1 MAIRGRP
8 NGQGI
13 RSTRKRHKPSGRGWK
28 WLLLFTGMGI
38 IAALSGV
45 IVTIFGAISAAAAG
59 YATLNQ
65 DLPALSEIDNHQ
77 TFKTAQIYDRKGK
90 LLWEFYDSEGGR
102 RTVVPLSEISQ
113 WLIDASL
120 AAEDANF
127 YTNPG
132 IDPRGIARAMWQNFS
147 EQELVSGA
155 STITQQLVRHV
166 YMTTEERFDR
176 SMSRKIKEALLAY
189 QLTQKMTKSQILQ
202 MYLNEIYYGNMA
214 YGVQAAAETYF
225 AKSARDLTLAESA
238 LIAGL
243 AQAPVGYDPYRN
255 PASAKERQIYV
266 LDQMERHG
274 FITEAEAEQA
284 KNERLAYKQIKR
296 DFLAPHW
303 VMYIRDQIEQKYG
316 PKFLSYGGLK
326 IITTLDLDLQNQLQE
341 VAQANAPTLAQ
352 RDANNTAILATNPK
366 TGEILAMVGSMD
378 YFNSDIDGQVNV
390 TVSQRQPGSS
400 IKPLVYLSS
409 FARDYL
415 PSTQVKDEPISLVDD
430 LGRAWKPLNF
440 DKRFYGTVTLRSALG
455 NSLNIPAVKVL
466 EHVGIDGVLDL
477 AKKLGINT
485 WNDRN
490 RLGMSLTLG
499 GAEVRP
505 LQLAGVYATLANN
518 GRYIPLVGI
527 SKLIDADGNVIE
539 DYRVPQGDQVVD
551 PRAAYM
557 VTDVLRDNNA
567 RLITYGPNSLLKTTR
582 PAAVKTG
589 TTDNFRDTWTA
600 GYTPNLVVV
609 AWVGNSDGHPM
620 KEVLSSMSAGKIWR
634 EALDASADL
643 LQLPPEDFP
652 RPDGLIN
659 TEVCGDG
666 QMRPGVGQCYQE
678 IFPYERAPKQNRVY
692 LPGAAPPPQTNVQP
706 QATAAPTA
714 EGGQPQRGGTSTTGQ
729 TVPRADATNQ
739 TPANQVQANPT
750 SSTRPGS
757 QPTPR
762 ATAAPA
768 QPTASRSNNTPQPRA
783 QPTAASKP
791 AAQPT
796 SQRNGNNG
804 NGNGNR

>member
-1 MAIRGRP
+1 
-8 NGQGI
+8 
-13 RSTRKRHKPSGRGWK
+13 
-28 WLLLFTGMGI
+28 
-38 IAALSGV
+38 
-45 IVTIFGAISAAAAG
+45 
-59 YATLNQ
+59 
-65 DLPALSEIDNHQ
+65 
-77 TFKTAQIYDRKGK
+77 
-90 LLWEFYDSEGGR
+90 
-102 RTVVPLSEISQ
+102 
-113 WLIDASL
+113 
-120 AAEDANF
+120 
-127 YTNPG
+127 
-132 IDPRGIARAMWQNFS
+132 
-147 EQELVSGA
+147 
-155 STITQQLVRHV
+155 
-166 YMTTEERFDR
+166 
-176 SMSRKIKEALLAY
+176 
-189 QLTQKMTKSQILQ
+189 
-202 MYLNEIYYGNMA
+202 
-214 YGVQAAAETYF
+214 
-225 AKSARDLTLAESA
+225 
-238 LIAGL
+238 
-243 AQAPVGYDPYRN
+243 
-255 PASAKERQIYV
+255 
-266 LDQMERHG
+266 
-274 FITEAEAEQA
+274 
-284 KNERLAYKQIKR
+284 
-296 DFLAPHW
+296 
-303 VMYIRDQIEQKYG
+303 MYIRDQVEQKYG
-316 PKFLSYGGLK
+316 PKVLSYGGLK
-326 IITTLDLDLQNQLQE
+326 IITTLDPDRQNQPQE

-352 RDANNTAILATNPK
+352 RDANNTAIVATNPK

-390 TVSQRQPGSS
+390 TVAQRQPGSS
-400 IKPLVYLSS
+400 NKPLVYLSS

-430 LGRAWKPLNF
+430 LGQAWKPLNF

-477 AKKLGINT
+477 AKKVGITT

-634 EALDASADL
+634 ESLDASADL
-643 LQLPPEDFP
+643 LQLPAEDFQ

-659 TEVCGDG
+659 AEVCGDG

-678 IFPYERAPKQNRVY
+678 IFPFERAPKQTRVY
-692 LPGAAPPPQTNVQP
+692 LPGAAPPPHTNIQP
-706 QATAAPTA
+706 QATAAPTP
-714 EGGQPQRGGTSTTGQ
+714 GGSTPTTNQ
-729 TVPRADATNQ
+729 AVPRADATNQ
-739 TPANQVQANPT
+739 PAGNQVQPNPT
-750 SSTRPGS
+750 TSTRPGS

-762 ATAAPA
+762 ATAVPA
-768 QPTASRSNNTPQPRA
+768 QPTAARSNNAPQQPRA
-783 QPTAASKP
+783 QPTPASKP
-791 AAQPT
+791 AVQPT
-796 SQRNGNNG
+796 AQRNGNNG
-804 NGNGNR
+804 NGNGNGNR

>member
-1 MAIRGRP
+1 MATRGRP
-8 NGQGI
+8 NGHGI
-13 RSTRKRHKPSGRGWK
+13 RSTRKRRKPANRGWK
-28 WLLLFTGMGI
+28 WLLLFTGLGVI
-38 IAALSGV
+38 VALSGV
-45 IVTIFGAISAAAAG
+45 IFSIFGAITAAAAG

-65 DLPALSEIDNHQ
+65 DLPALSEIDNRQ
-77 TFKTAQIYDRKGK
+77 TFKTAQIYDRKGT

-225 AKSARDLTLAESA
+225 AKSARELTLAESA

-243 AQAPVGYDPYRN
+243 AQSPVGYDPYRN
-255 PASAKERQIYV
+255 PVSAKERQIYV

-274 FITEAEAEQA
+274 FITEAESEQA
-284 KNERLAYKQIKR
+284 RNERLVYKQVKR

-326 IITTLDLDLQNQLQE
+326 IMTTLDLDLQNRLQE

-352 RDANNTAILATNPK
+352 RDANNTAVIATNPK

-378 YFNSDIDGQVNV
+378 YFDADIDGQVNV

-400 IKPLVYLSS
+400 IKPLVYLAS

-415 PSTQVKDEPISLVDD
+415 PSTQVKDEPINLVDD
-430 LGRAWKPLNF
+430 LGRSWKPMNF
-440 DKRFYGTVTLRSALG
+440 DKRFYGNVTLRSALG

-477 AKKLGINT
+477 AKKVGINT
-485 WNDRN
+485 WNDRS
-490 RLGMSLTLG
+490 RLGLSLTLG

-505 LQLAGVYATLANN
+505 IQLAGVYATLANN

-557 VTDVLRDNNA
+557 VTDILRDNNA
-567 RLITYGPNSLLKTTR
+567 RLVTYGPNSLLKTPR
-582 PAAVKTG
+582 PSAVKTG

-634 EALDASADL
+634 EALDASAEL
-643 LQLPPEDFP
+643 LQLPPEDFA
-652 RPDGLIN
+652 RPDGLIT

-666 QMRPGVGQCYQE
+666 QMRPGVGQCYQD

-706 QATAAPTA
+706 RATVAPSP
-714 EGGQPQRGGTSTTGQ
+714 ESEQPQRGATPNNNNANAENRAPERTAQPQQNQPQAKPTTSTRQ
-729 TVPRADATNQ
+729 NNA
-739 TPANQVQANPT
+739 
-750 SSTRPGS
+750 
-757 QPTPR
+757 PTPR
-762 ATAAPA
+762 PTVQA
-768 QPTASRSNNTPQPRA
+768 QPTSARTATQAPRA
-783 QPTAASKP
+783 QPTAQSKP
-791 AAQPT
+791 AAKPT
-796 SQRNGNNG
+796 AQRT
-804 NGNGNR
+804 NGNR